1 MNTES
6 PTVLTLDDINA
17 MIARARSDRA
27 EGIRELMSKLPAQ
40 LRRLMTRLRPN
51 RRRLPQSGI
60 EKQPEDL
67 CS

>member
-27 EGIRELMSKLPAQ
+27 EGIRELMSELPAQ
-40 LRRLMTRLRPN
+40 LSRLMARLRPN
-51 RRRLPQSGI
+51 RRRLPQSGAWA
-60 EKQPEDL
+60 
-67 CS
+67 